1 MSQIAFFINP
11 TIRNYHKIK
20 SHIENSFKGY
30 EYQFFVS
37 QYSGHFLQ
45 LPSEALQEGYK
56 HFISV
61 GGDGTLNE
69 TVNGILKACEN
80 DAHLLQNIRVGIIP
94 TGSGNDFIRNLGYQ
108 TIKELKM
115 LIQNDE
121 CIKVDV
127 GHSAYI
133 NRNHQPEERYFINVA
148 DVGIGGEVVLAKERL
163 PKIFP
168 GNFNYFLAI
177 VSTFFTYK
185 KKQIKVTF
193 GNETWE
199 GKILNYVIANAKY
212 FGNAIGIAP
221 HADISSGSFAITN
234 IGNIS
239 LWDYFKNIG
248 KAKKCQKI
256 NHPEVHY
263 SHLEKVFIENKDE
276 MPLTFEMDG
285 EFVGYAP
292 VTLTVIPQ
300 KVYFL
305 CKKSC

>member
-1 MSQIAFFINP
+1 M
-11 TIRNYHKIK
+11 
-20 SHIENSFKGY
+20 
-30 EYQFFVS
+30 
-37 QYSGHFLQ
+37 
-45 LPSEALQEGYK
+45 
-56 HFISV
+56 
-61 GGDGTLNE
+61 
-69 TVNGILKACEN
+69 
-80 DAHLLQNIRVGIIP
+80 
-94 TGSGNDFIRNLGYQ
+94 
-108 TIKELKM
+108 
-115 LIQNDE
+115 
-121 CIKVDV
+121 
-127 GHSAYI
+127 
-133 NRNHQPEERYFINVA
+133 
-148 DVGIGGEVVLAKERL
+148 VLAKERL

-212 FGNAIGIAP
+212 VGNSIGIAP

-256 NHPEVHY
+256 NHLEVHY

-305 CKKSC
+305 YKKSC